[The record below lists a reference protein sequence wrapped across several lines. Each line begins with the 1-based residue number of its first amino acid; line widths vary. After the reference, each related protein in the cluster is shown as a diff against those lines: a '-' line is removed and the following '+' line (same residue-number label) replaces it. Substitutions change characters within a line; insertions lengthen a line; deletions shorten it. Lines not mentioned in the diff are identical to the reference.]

1 MEECN
6 RQRSELLSSVAEL
19 VRRGKTKQL
28 QQLLR
33 SALEV
38 GAAPREL
45 LEQGLLPGIAAV
57 AQDYK
62 DEKISVPQVL
72 LCTRSMHMAMELLR
86 PLLAEGDI
94 PFRGRVCIGTIQ
106 GDLHDIGKNLVKI
119 MMESQGLEVVD
130 LGVDVPPEEFVR
142 TAVEKK
148 CDVICCSAL
157 LTTTMWTM
165 EKVVQAAEA
174 AGIREN
180 VKIMLG
186 GAPVTERFCRQIGA
200 DAYTLNAAQAADR
213 ALEFCRAKYG
223 EEEQEKRNKL

>member
-174 AGIREN
+174 AG
-180 VKIMLG
+180 M
-186 GAPVTERFCRQIGA
+186 
-200 DAYTLNAAQAADR
+200 
-213 ALEFCRAKYG
+213 
-223 EEEQEKRNKL
+223 